1 MGAALLDW
9 IGADLASAGVTTL
22 TCEVHPDNARSRR
35 VFARAGFAF
44 RFHDGS
50 FVGQGPVSGHTDE
63 RTFMAFRLATTGS

>member
-1 MGAALLDW
+1 
-9 IGADLASAGVTTL
+9 
-22 TCEVHPDNARSRR
+22 